1 MNKSHTKNINKLK
14 IQENRIRKLRTLS
27 LGNKSNEFE
36 SSVNDKKK
44 LIDLCSNDYL
54 ALSRDIDVISKAHE
68 ISITEGLGSGSS
80 RFISGSR
87 PIHSLLEKK
96 LAGWLNQER
105 VLLFPSGFQANIAAI
120 QSLANR
126 NSVVIADKL
135 IHNSLLVGVK
145 ASSAKLIRF
154 LHNDLDDL
162 EKKLLKFKYTNK
174 HIVVVIE
181 SLYSMEGSIAPIKQ
195 ISELCKNHN
204 AQLIVDEAHALG
216 VLGQEGRGLSFNYRD
231 SIDII
236 SGTFGK
242 SFGSGGAFLA
252 SNNLIGDYIIQT
264 SGAFRYTTALSPS
277 LAGGALKSLEIIQKN
292 KDWGINLLKNSRL
305 WKEEIQKSC
314 DFKVI
319 GDCQIISII
328 VGKEDEAVN
337 LQKYLEKNGFLA
349 IAIRPPTVPEGLSRI
364 RLTIRKN
371 LDRDILQRFLTVL
384 KSY

>member
-14 IQENRIRKLRTLS
+14 IQKNRIRKLRTLS

-216 VLGQEGRGLSFNYRD
+216 VLGKEGRGLSFNYRD